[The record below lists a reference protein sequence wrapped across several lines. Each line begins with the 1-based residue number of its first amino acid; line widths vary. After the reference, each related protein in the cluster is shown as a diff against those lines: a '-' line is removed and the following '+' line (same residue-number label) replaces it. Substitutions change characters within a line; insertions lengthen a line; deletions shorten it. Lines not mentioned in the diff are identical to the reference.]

1 MAKAKKKEKKKVKI
15 SLNLVLVIQLLVMLG
30 VSIITTNTVSDST
43 RENSNSHMAMT
54 TEERSQVVTNYV
66 ELCERQLA
74 DFGKARQVTDLLN
87 KAYNDANGQN
97 GDNLTSDVSDL
108 SFDELQGIAQSYT
121 AEFGGAIPSCE
132 GVWIGTWDTH
142 VLTHSHS
149 QKSIGMYTRTDPE
162 KLKEL
167 QDELVNAGSNVYNTG
182 IIQSPAGDHDQ
193 IVSMYKAIYNKT
205 TGKPMGIIGMGIKTD
220 GLIKTLDRISGAN
233 KNMNDAEVK
242 AKADKSALRNAAYL
256 MLHAKKS
263 IYLFTDEKEKV
274 NEEVDISELKAL
286 CEEYAGTNTEAE
298 GQVTYKVNDVEYV
311 ASYMYMP
318 KYQWLFLVTAPEK
331 EVYALTHAMRLYLI
345 IFGYVLLALTIVF
358 FFINK
363 RQERINQKLVS
374 TIAKNAQTRQSL
386 NTAMFKD
393 VLTNANNRV
402 SFAMDMENADVSA
415 QKPCYFMMFN
425 ILGFSEINTR
435 YGNDAGDRLL
445 VRTVETLSD
454 IFQNRAI
461 YRTGS
466 DEFVVMI
473 PSEGGQPA
481 PEQVMNDVN
490 TAFRQLMVPEK
501 IENLGAIY
509 PKYKIAVIKRSG
521 PADTSVVAA
530 LKDMTNRKGEATYG
544 MIDYREM

>member
-149 QKSIGMYTRTDPE
+149 QESIGMYTRKDPA

-167 QDELVNAGSNVYNTG
+167 QDELLEVGSNVLNKG
-182 IIQSPAGDHDQ
+182 IIQSPATGKQ

-205 TGKPMGIIGMGIKTD
+205 TGKPMGIIGMGITTD

-242 AKADKSALRNAAYL
+242 AKADKSALRNAAYI
-256 MLHAKKS
+256 MLHAKDS
-263 IYLFTDEKEKV
+263 IYLFTDDKEKV
-274 NEEVDISELKAL
+274 NEEVDISELKDL
-286 CEEYAGTNTEAE
+286 CEEYAGNNTEEE
-298 GQVTYKVNDVEYV
+298 GQITYKVNDVEYV
-311 ASYMYMP
+311 ASYIYMP
-318 KYQWLFLVTAPEK
+318 KYQWLFIVTAPEK